1 MPEGNFVAAFASIPG
16 LVDCILD
23 WTPAERSTIMEVPLL
38 ARVLKHPGS
47 VSNGTWLSDR
57 VLLNEKFP
65 GSLAY
70 FGV

>member
-23 WTPAERSTIMEVPLL
+23 CTPVERSTIMEVPLL

-47 VSNGTWLSDR
+47 LDGTWLSDR
-57 VLLNEKFP
+57 VLLSEKFP